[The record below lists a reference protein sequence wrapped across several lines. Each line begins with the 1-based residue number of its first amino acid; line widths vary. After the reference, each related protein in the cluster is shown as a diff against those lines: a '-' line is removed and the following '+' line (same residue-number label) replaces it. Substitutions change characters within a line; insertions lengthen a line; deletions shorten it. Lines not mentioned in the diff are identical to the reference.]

1 METKNE
7 LRAQADKYFE
17 QACAELK
24 INNMLPDV
32 SFLPERNQKAIL
44 AFYKLSV
51 IIQWVNKGW
60 EPNWQDWEER
70 KYFPWFEVLP
80 AGLGCSFTSFAA
92 SYTTARALIGS
103 RLCFKSAGLAAEWA
117 QKLLPLY
124 EDYMLLN

>member
-7 LRAQADKYFE
+7 LRAQADKFFE

-32 SFLPERNQKAIL
+32 SFLPARNQKAIL

-51 IIQWVNKGW
+51 IIQCVNEDW
-60 EPNWQDWEER
+60 EPNWQDWAER
-70 KYFPWFEVLP
+70 KYFPWFLGAS
-80 AGLGCSFTSFAA
+80 AGLGCSNANPAA
-92 SYTTARALIGS
+92 SSTSANIGS

-117 QKLLPLY
+117 PKLLPLY
-124 EDYMLLN
+124 EDMLLIN

>member
-7 LRAQADKYFE
+7 LRAQADKFFE

-51 IIQWVNKGW
+51 IIQCVNEEW

-70 KYFPWFEVLP
+70 KYYPWFNAFP
-80 AGLGCSFTSFAA
+80 AGLGYSNTIHTASHTSAG
-92 SYTTARALIGS
+92 IGS
-103 RLCFKSAGLAAEWA
+103 RLCYKSSDLAREWGK
-117 QKLLPLY
+117 KLLPLY
-124 EDYMLLN
+124 EDMLLLN